1 MSDEKFSQ
9 SVTINK
15 AASVTDIVLND
26 YRTADVFLKYD
37 IEFCC
42 GGKWPLE
49 MVCASRGLDV
59 TEVLREL
66 TKASRAVQ
74 FSNNLRF
81 HDWSTNFLIDF
92 IINVH
97 HEYLKTAVPVALE
110 YVTRFMEGHL
120 KKFPELQPLQEI
132 VAKLH
137 GDIPSH
143 LLSEEEIF
151 FPYIRQISNAHLYRE
166 PYASLLVKTL
176 RKPLQVTMRQE
187 HDVINKLL
195 QQMRRLTNDYTIP
208 DKACVTHRVTFHK
221 LQELDN
227 DLTQHLYLENDILFP
242 RAIEIEKELL
252 A

>member
-26 YRTADVFLKYD
+26 YRTADVLLKYD

-49 MVCASRGLDV
+49 MVCASRDLDV

-74 FSNNLRF
+74 FSNSLQF

-97 HEYLKTAVPVALE
+97 HEYLKTALPVALE

-120 KKFPELQPLQEI
+120 NKFPELQPLQEI

>member
-9 SVTINK
+9 PATINK
-15 AASVTDIVLND
+15 TTSVTDIVLND

-49 MVCASRGLDV
+49 VVCNSKNLDV
-59 TEVLREL
+59 AEVLQEL

-74 FSNNLRF
+74 LSNSLRF
-81 HDWSTNFLIDF
+81 HDWSTAFLIDF

-97 HEYLKTAVPVALE
+97 HEYLKTTLPVALE

-120 KKFPELQPLQEI
+120 RKFPELQPLQEI
-132 VAKLH
+132 VTKLH
-137 GDIPSH
+137 KDILPH
-143 LLSEEEIF
+143 LLSEEETF
-151 FPYIRQISNAHLYRE
+151 FPYIKQICNAHLHRE

-187 HDVINKLL
+187 HDLMNKLL
-195 QQMRRLTNDYTIP
+195 QQMRELTNNYTIP
-208 DKACVTHRVTFHK
+208 DKACVTHKVTFHK